1 MFRAIISTVA
11 LAAFTTLAAAA
22 ENDLDKLHGTWVV
35 VSAELDGSEAKCDLK
50 KGDKLLFDGTKYK
63 FEAKHFPESGTFS
76 LDPKTKPK
84 EIDFLDTK
92 DKKSHGIYE
101 LNSEELKL
109 CFADSER
116 PKQFKSSKVAMLVHL
131 KLEKK

>member
-1 MFRAIISTVA
+1 MLRAVISVFALVA
-11 LAAFTTLAAAA
+11 LTAVATAA
-22 ENDLDKLHGTWVV
+22 ENDLDKLHGTWIV
-35 VSAELDGSEAKCDLK
+35 VSAELDGSAESCDLK
-50 KGDKLLFDGTKYK
+50 KGDKLVFDGTKYK

-76 LDPKTKPK
+76 LEPKAKPK

-101 LNSEELKL
+101 LNGEQLKL

-116 PKQFKSSKVAMLVHL
+116 PKQFKSSKVAMLVNL